1 MDDLLTV
8 SGKKSKKTA
17 KQWIQSYDGQKAI
30 TSIVFLLIPVALL
43 ILFTFVPAANMVVYS
58 FQKRSQL
65 GTDIE
70 WVGLDNY
77 KTIFSD
83 SSYLM
88 TFKNSIY
95 YLIGSFIQQAL
106 ALLVAS
112 VLCTRLRCKNFFKGV
127 LFFPYLMNGVAVSL
141 IFLNFFKNGD
151 GVVSPQGTLNSILSV
166 FGVEPYTWLG
176 AETANFCLVFVS
188 LWRYI
193 GFDILMYIGAIQSIN
208 TDVYEAAE
216 LDGANSWQRFRYI
229 VFPSIKSIIAL
240 QCILAVNGAISV
252 FETPY
257 IITGGKNGTTTFV
270 IKTIETAFTYDK
282 IGLASAMAMV
292 LLSITIVVTIIQ
304 KTVFK
309 EET

>member
-112 VLCTRLRCKNFFKGV
+112 VLCSRLRCKNFFKGV
-127 LFFPYLMNGVAVSL
+127 LSFFITP
-141 IFLNFFKNGD
+141 F
-151 GVVSPQGTLNSILSV
+151 IL
-166 FGVEPYTWLG
+166 
-176 AETANFCLVFVS
+176 FCFTV
-188 LWRYI
+188 
-193 GFDILMYIGAIQSIN
+193 
-208 TDVYEAAE
+208 
-216 LDGANSWQRFRYI
+216 
-229 VFPSIKSIIAL
+229 PS
-240 QCILAVNGAISV
+240 
-252 FETPY
+252 
-257 IITGGKNGTTTFV
+257 
-270 IKTIETAFTYDK
+270 
-282 IGLASAMAMV
+282 
-292 LLSITIVVTIIQ
+292 
-304 KTVFK
+304 
-309 EET
+309 